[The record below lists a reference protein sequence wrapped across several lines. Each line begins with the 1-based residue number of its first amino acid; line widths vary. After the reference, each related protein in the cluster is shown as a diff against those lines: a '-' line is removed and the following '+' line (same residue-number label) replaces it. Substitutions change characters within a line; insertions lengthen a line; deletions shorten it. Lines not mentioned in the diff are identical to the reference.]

1 MTEKLKRI
9 PMWAKLVVGVVA
21 TGLAFLID
29 RSVYEPLRVI
39 LLWEHSGEVREA
51 FTAAKVFA
59 SGVGTLLV
67 ALAIAMLD
75 RKHRRRAL
83 AFLMVVALAS
93 TIGLALKVTTGR
105 ERPSHLD
112 QLPGQERMAFHGPAR
127 GLSEAP
133 FRSFPSG
140 HTVTAFASATCLSAF
155 YPPARIAFYSVAT
168 ATGVNRV
175 VKHQHFPSDVLFGA
189 LIGHAWASWMLGW
202 RRIRALLGDCAI
214 DSERHPT

>member
-1 MTEKLKRI
+1 
-9 PMWAKLVVGVVA
+9 MWLKLVVGVGVTA
-21 TGLAFLID
+21 LAFLVD

-39 LLWEHSGEVREA
+39 LFWEHSGEVREA
-51 FTAAKVFA
+51 FTAAKAFA
-59 SGVGTLLV
+59 SGIGTLLV
-67 ALAIAMLD
+67 ALAIMVLD
-75 RKHRRRAL
+75 RKHWRRAL
-83 AFLMVVALAS
+83 AFLAVVALAS
-93 TIGLALKVTTGR
+93 ALGLAIKVVSGR

-127 GLSEAP
+127 GLREAP

-155 YPPARIAFYSVAT
+155 YPPAQIAFYGVAT

-189 LIGHAWASWMLGW
+189 LIGHTWASWMLGW
-202 RRIRALLGDCAI
+202 RMIRTWLGDRAI